1 MIHLAIVEDEQLY
14 IDQLTEYIHRY
25 EAEKKLKFKIS
36 VFSDGAEIVEDYKGV
51 YDIIFLDI
59 QMKFMNG
66 MDAAEKIRELD
77 PNVVIIFITNM
88 TQYAVRGYEVDALDY
103 IVKPVEY
110 FSFSQKFSRALGRI
124 KKDEAV
130 YISIPLEDGILK
142 VAVDDIDYIESQSH
156 SMIYYTKKGTFH
168 SRGTMRG
175 LEEKLCN
182 YGFFRA
188 NKGYLVNM
196 KHVDGVADNC
206 CLIGGGKL
214 PISRTRRKPFMD
226 ALIRYMSEVM
236 N

>member
-25 EAEKKLKFKIS
+25 EAEKKQKFKIS

-130 YISIPLEDGILK
+130 YISILMILIILK
-142 VAVDDIDYIESQSH
+142 V
-156 SMIYYTKKGTFH
+156 
-168 SRGTMRG
+168 
-175 LEEKLCN
+175 
-182 YGFFRA
+182 RA
-188 NKGYLVNM
+188 
-196 KHVDGVADNC
+196 
-206 CLIGGGKL
+206 
-214 PISRTRRKPFMD
+214 
-226 ALIRYMSEVM
+226 IR
-236 N
+236 

>member
-88 TQYAVRGYEVDALDY
+88 TQYAVRGYEVDALD
-103 IVKPVEY
+103 
-110 FSFSQKFSRALGRI
+110 S
-124 KKDEAV
+124 
-130 YISIPLEDGILK
+130 
-142 VAVDDIDYIESQSH
+142 
-156 SMIYYTKKGTFH
+156 
-168 SRGTMRG
+168 G
-175 LEEKLCN
+175 LT
-182 YGFFRA
+182 
-188 NKGYLVNM
+188 
-196 KHVDGVADNC
+196 
-206 CLIGGGKL
+206 I
-214 PISRTRRKPFMD
+214 
-226 ALIRYMSEVM
+226 
-236 N
+236 